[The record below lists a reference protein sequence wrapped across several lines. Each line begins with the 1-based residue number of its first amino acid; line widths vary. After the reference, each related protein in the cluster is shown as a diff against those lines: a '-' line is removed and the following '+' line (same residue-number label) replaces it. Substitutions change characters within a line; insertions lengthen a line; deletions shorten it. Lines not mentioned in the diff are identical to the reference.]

1 LNTEKMAAVIPKKRG
16 KKADLS
22 SPEKK
27 GKKLGF

>member
-1 LNTEKMAAVIPKKRG
+1 MAAVIPKKRG

-27 GKKLGF
+27 GEKIRILDF